1 MVSIHDF
8 LFLVM
13 NLFDIPCLIHQDHE
27 CCVLESKLRDAQRS
41 QETLITEKGKI
52 INELNK
58 QLEEAQ
64 LRVRDYTCSVDK
76 EETVRLRIELDQM
89 KADRN
94 ALEEKLT
101 DTIVR
106 LCSNIEVNPRGEL
119 FSPLMLFLFY

>member
-1 MVSIHDF
+1 M
-8 LFLVM
+8 
-13 NLFDIPCLIHQDHE
+13 
-27 CCVLESKLRDAQRS
+27 ESKLRDAQRS

-58 QLEEAQ
+58 QLEDAQ
-64 LRVRDYTCSVDK
+64 LKVRDYTCSSDK
-76 EETVRLRIELDQM
+76 EETMRLRIELDQT

-106 LCSNIEVNPRGEL
+106 FCFGIKINLRND
-119 FSPLMLFLFY
+119 